1 MVAKITAHIQL
12 FNLPVFTKFCK
23 DILVELLEMTLC
35 CFDIEERFPS
45 RSVLIEGRL
54 IHVGIDYSLT
64 LCGFVVKARTTF
76 PVATCTDFEIKGTIH
91 FVLFCAINS
100 LQVVSHISCVEV
112 LRSTLIDLSLAG
124 FGCFFGL

>member
-91 FVLFCAINS
+91 SVCWSRTGRDTVTEKPATQKDITK
-100 LQVVSHISCVEV
+100 IS
-112 LRSTLIDLSLAG
+112 RKN
-124 FGCFFGL
+124 